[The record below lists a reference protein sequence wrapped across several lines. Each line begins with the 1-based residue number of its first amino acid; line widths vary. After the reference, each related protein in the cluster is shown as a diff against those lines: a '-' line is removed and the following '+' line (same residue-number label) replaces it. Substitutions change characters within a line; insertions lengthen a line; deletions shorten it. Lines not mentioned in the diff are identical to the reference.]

1 MSNSGLTYAFLII
14 PLIFAVV
21 VAAQGVDKL
30 QHKNK
35 EGYVGIGFGVFFVL
49 LIITAYFFVIR

>member
-1 MSNSGLTYAFLII
+1 MSDSGITYAFLVI
-14 PLIFAVV
+14 PLLFAVV
-21 VAAQGVDKL
+21 VAAQGADKL

-49 LIITAYFFVIR
+49 LIIAAYIFVIR